1 MKIVN
6 LIISGIIMSKLFE
19 LFQVMEEME
28 KSVNSKTLPPGL
40 ANGIEK
46 GSHKLREVDEAHD
59 EKKSSGCGC

>member
-1 MKIVN
+1 
-6 LIISGIIMSKLFE
+6 
-19 LFQVMEEME
+19 MEEME
-28 KSVNSKTLPPGL
+28 KSVNSKILPPGL